1 MKDLVS
7 VRPSPAR
14 RRLSGWLIGA
24 AVAGLALPFA
34 APLSAAALP
43 TPDEV
48 GANVAGCAAAR
59 ASISPTASTPSSW
72 ASSFELGLAVLTPVD
87 SGNPPI
93 PPVPANPNVS

>member
-14 RRLSGWLIGA
+14 RHRFSWLIGA

-48 GANVAGCAAAR
+48 GANVAGCAAAGVDLSDCID
-59 ASISPTASTPSSW
+59 AVELAI
-72 ASSFELGLAVLTPVD
+72 FVELGLAVLPPPD

-93 PPVPANPNVS
+93 PAVPANPNVS